1 MLRAMTPTVARA
13 VLAVLFAVCAVA
25 CGGETPPYVVIFRAY
40 DEQAKPMP
48 GVTVEV
54 NALAAQTAADGSV
67 TFQLRGTEG
76 QRYQIKVLCPAGYR
90 VASDQDTVDVTL
102 RRVYDSTGEGFM
114 ASERNVRCVPTRRRV
129 AMVIMAGEG
138 GANLPVLVD
147 EQEQTKTDAAGVAH
161 FALAAPPSSSF
172 RVKIDSPSGDDPAR
186 TFRVPDVDEV
196 FLFEQEVQG
205 ATKPK
210 AEPAPRKRRRAKKP
224 SGGGPRR
231 L

>member
-1 MLRAMTPTVARA
+1 MLGA
-13 VLAVLFAVCAVA
+13 VMPSVTRVLLPAFLALCAAA
-25 CGGETPPYVVIFRAY
+25 CGGETPPYVVVFRAY
-40 DEQAKPMP
+40 DELAKPMP

-186 TFRVPDVDEV
+186 TFRVPDIDEV

-205 ATKPK
+205 APKPK
-210 AEPAPRKRRRAKKP
+210 PEKAPVRRKRRKK
-224 SGGGPRR
+224 SGGGPMR